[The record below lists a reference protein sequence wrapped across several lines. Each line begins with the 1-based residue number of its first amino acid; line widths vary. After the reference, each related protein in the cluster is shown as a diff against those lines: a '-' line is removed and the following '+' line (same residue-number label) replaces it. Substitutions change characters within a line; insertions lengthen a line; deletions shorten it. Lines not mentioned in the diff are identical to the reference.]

1 MLIPVCL
8 LCTSLIQKRYNN
20 VTYLRIEDLDIW
32 CGMGWI
38 SWFVIVVEATDKTLW
53 ADETTPMLSKLE
65 DIERRLGPTKN
76 KNIHKI

>member
-65 DIERRLGPTKN
+65 DIERLLGPAKT
-76 KNIHKI
+76 NI